1 MAMPKGRAYF
11 VLCFL
16 LILCRPAFAQ
26 NLQDIGRSVQNVFQ
40 KRMAQAAQAEWVRL
54 PLVVRTCI
62 DDQLRSQGQS
72 VEFLANQGVFPT
84 DARLAAFWPACR
96 HPEAQAPQQAAFPGS
111 PYVVDGLSLGD
122 QVAVGSDAYRR
133 YHCGPSDRFS
143 GFTWCHK
150 EETKRDGRNEV
161 LLANTILHREDSKAW
176 YVNRY
181 IEPAFFKPNDV
192 QDEINRLSAKFAQP
206 ATEYRMPPRHGLP
219 NAIIAVWGKL
229 QLEPLDTNDV
239 ATVATGGAT
248 KGLLVSFLGDVQRSA
263 KAGVPVYRLKGGPG
277 YIWAATFNSNGRG
290 VLRFLTA
297 DPSQIYE
304 SLVAT
309 NPNPLPQP
317 PVEPQVSNPLRATA
331 PSSAPIPPVDRPQSQ
346 PPTVSS
352 GDNQREQSEA
362 EAKGAEAKEAEAKG
376 AEAKEAEAKEAEAKE
391 AEAKEVQVEVAAQRR
406 QAEAVTAAPRQ
417 AERSAQNFVLIAIG
431 VIVLVLGTA
440 VAYFLI
446 GSAKRKP
453 VDKTAESTSDGQ
465 IAVPAVISNPS
476 DLVGEMPAGN
486 SDFSNSAAAL
496 AVPSDSSATQEEH
509 VDAPETAEIGIS
521 SSSSSSRNGNAPTA
535 SNLGLPSQHDLTE
548 KLTKLAK
555 LHADGALSDEEF
567 KAAKA
572 RVISEA
578 PKVPEGMIEDAEGKT
593 SATLLQRRLQ
603 GLHARM
609 RNLGALGH

>member
-1 MAMPKGRAYF
+1 MPKGRAYF
-11 VLCFL
+11 VLCLL

-26 NLQDIGRSVQNVFQ
+26 NLQ
-40 KRMAQAAQAEWVRL
+40 E
-54 PLVVRTCI
+54 
-62 DDQLRSQGQS
+62 
-72 VEFLANQGVFPT
+72 
-84 DARLAAFWPACR
+84 
-96 HPEAQAPQQAAFPGS
+96 APQSAAFPGS
-111 PYVVDGLSLGD
+111 PYLVDGLSLGD

-277 YIWAATFNSNGRG
+277 YVWAATFNSNGRG

-297 DPSQIYE
+297 DPSQIYD
-304 SLVAT
+304 SLVVT
-309 NPNPLPQP
+309 NPDPLPRP
-317 PVEPQVSNPLRATA
+317 PVEPATA
-331 PSSAPIPPVDRPQSQ
+331 PSSAPIPPADRQQSQ

-352 GDNQREQSEA
+352 VDKQREQSEA
-362 EAKGAEAKEAEAKG
+362 EAKGAEAKG
-376 AEAKEAEAKEAEAKE
+376 AEVKEP
-391 AEAKEVQVEVAAQRR
+391 EAKEVQVEAAAQR
-406 QAEAVTAAPRQ
+406 
-417 AERSAQNFVLIAIG
+417 NFALVAIG
-431 VIVLVLGTA
+431 IIVLLLGSA
-440 VAYFLI
+440 VAYFLV
-446 GSAKRKP
+446 GSAKRRP
-453 VDKTAESTSDGQ
+453 VDKTASESASDGQ
-465 IAVPAVISNPS
+465 IALPAVIPTPS
-476 DLVGEMPAGN
+476 DLVGEVPAGN

-496 AVPSDSSATQEEH
+496 AIPSDSSAAQKEQ
-509 VDAPETAEIGIS
+509 VDAPETVEIGS
-521 SSSSSSRNGNAPTA
+521 SGSSGGNANAPTA
-535 SNLGLPSQHDLTE
+535 SNLGLSSPDDLTE
-548 KLTKLAK
+548 NLIKLAK
-555 LHADGALSDEEF
+555 LHIDGALSDEEF
-567 KAAKA
+567 KAATA

-578 PKVPEGMIEDAEGKT
+578 PKVPEGMIEDVEGKT
-593 SATLLQRRLQ
+593 SATPLQRRLQ

>member
-1 MAMPKGRAYF
+1 MPKGRVYF
-11 VLCFL
+11 VLCLL
-16 LILCRPAFAQ
+16 LIPCRPTFAQ
-26 NLQDIGRSVQNVFQ
+26 NLQ
-40 KRMAQAAQAEWVRL
+40 E
-54 PLVVRTCI
+54 
-62 DDQLRSQGQS
+62 
-72 VEFLANQGVFPT
+72 
-84 DARLAAFWPACR
+84 
-96 HPEAQAPQQAAFPGS
+96 APQSAAFPGS

-150 EETKRDGRNEV
+150 EETKRDGRHEV
-161 LLANTILHREDSKAW
+161 LLANTILHREDGKAW

-206 ATEYRMPPRHGLP
+206 ATEYRMPPRQGLP

-263 KAGVPVYRLKGGPG
+263 KVGVPVYRLKGGPG
-277 YIWAATFNSNGRG
+277 YVWAATFNSNGRG

-297 DPSQIYE
+297 DPSQIYD
-304 SLVAT
+304 SLVVT
-309 NPNPLPQP
+309 NPDPLPRP
-317 PVEPQVSNPLRATA
+317 PVEPQVSNPLPATA
-331 PSSAPIPPVDRPQSQ
+331 PSDAPIP
-346 PPTVSS
+346 
-352 GDNQREQSEA
+352 
-362 EAKGAEAKEAEAKG
+362 KGAEAKEAEAN
-376 AEAKEAEAKEAEAKE
+376 EP
-391 AEAKEVQVEVAAQRR
+391 EAKEVQVEVAAQRA
-406 QAEAVTAAPRQ
+406 QADAVTAAARQ
-417 AERSAQNFVLIAIG
+417 TEAERSTRNFALVAIG
-431 VIVLVLGTA
+431 IIVFLLGTA
-440 VAYFLI
+440 VAYFLV
-446 GSAKRKP
+446 GSAKRRP
-453 VDKTAESTSDGQ
+453 VDKAAAESASDGQ
-465 IAVPAVISNPS
+465 IALPAVISTPS
-476 DLVGEMPAGN
+476 GLGGEVPAGN

-496 AVPSDSSATQEEH
+496 AIPSDSSAAQKEQ
-509 VDAPETAEIGIS
+509 VDAPETVEIGSSGS
-521 SSSSSSRNGNAPTA
+521 SSGNAAPTA
-535 SNLGLPSQHDLTE
+535 SNLGLSSQSDLTE
-548 KLTKLAK
+548 NPTKLAE

-567 KAAKA
+567 RAAKT

-578 PKVPEGMIEDAEGKT
+578 PKVPEGMIEDSEGKT